1 LRYYRRYMYKL
12 PKNCKEVLLIED
24 NTLILLVLE
33 SEFSKFGLRTD
44 KATDGQSGWTACQ
57 EKHYD
62 LILIDLQ
69 LPLINGKELIR
80 KIRNELNET
89 QGVIYAMAAGLSK
102 AEIEE
107 LIHLGYDGYL
117 QKPVTL
123 TPKGDQLILGASPQ

>member
-1 LRYYRRYMYKL
+1 MRYWHHYMYKL

-24 NTLILLVLE
+24 NTLTLLVLE
-33 SEFSKFGLRTD
+33 SEFSKFGFRSD

-69 LPLINGKELIR
+69 LPLIDGKELIR
-80 KIRNELNET
+80 KIRKELNEK
-89 QGVIYAMAAGLSK
+89 QGTVYAMAAGLTK

-107 LIHLGYDGYL
+107 LIHLGFDGYL

-123 TPKGDQLILGASPQ
+123 SAKGDQLILGTPTQ